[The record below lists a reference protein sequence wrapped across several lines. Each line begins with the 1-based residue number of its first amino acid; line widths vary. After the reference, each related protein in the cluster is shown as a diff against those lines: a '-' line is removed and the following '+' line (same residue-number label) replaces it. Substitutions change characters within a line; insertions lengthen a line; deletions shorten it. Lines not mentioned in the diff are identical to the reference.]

1 MGSFGGEDTT
11 KKSAMWLYPKIMGF
25 NPPER
30 WGHSSCYSNGFIYV
44 FGGCCGGLHFSDVL
58 VLNIDTMVWNNL
70 VTSGMSPG
78 PRDSHSAV
86 LVEHRMIVF
95 GGSNGSKKVNSIHI
109 LDLRT
114 TEWSQPICQG
124 VAPCP
129 RESHT
134 ATLVGEDKL
143 VIFGGSGEGGANY
156 LNDLH
161 VLDLKAMLWTSP
173 EVKGDIPVP
182 RDSHSSVA
190 VGSKLFVYG
199 GDCGDRYQGDVHVLD
214 VDTMTWA
221 RLGVQGPSPG
231 IRAGHATVS
240 FGKKVYVIGGVGN
253 KHYYNDVW
261 VLDICSCSWN
271 QLEVC
276 GQQPQG
282 RFSHTAIV
290 TDTAIAIYGGCGE
303 NERPLNEF
311 LILQLGAE
319 HPNGRYNISL
329 CKFFGRQC
337 NQEKKMFMEDAQNKQ
352 KTTLLGANLN
362 IIRNQAG
369 ETESES
375 KLSFR
380 LSADILHPKRRKTIN
395 SRICEIESEPEEH
408 SLSLSQH
415 SSPSQSDQDQ
425 NHINRATSSVKA
437 AQFFPFIKNQS
448 PVSSNS
454 PSDNVPGNQQNSR
467 PMIHKAPQDLY
478 VLGERMNNPN
488 PLSCHRVVRKG
499 RNEAPHVAVEE
510 KSLEAAHFQNVI
522 GADVQGKVDGAFDS
536 GYLMT
541 ATVNGRVFR
550 GVLFAQGP
558 EAISRST
565 ATHNSQVSSP
575 PPRQI
580 IRPTNSHL
588 SHLSTLFPKH
598 SLQPVSLHSSEPF
611 QNLRQTHMNRPSPV
625 VQSTV
630 NRDMNGRNELQGVV
644 LTLGGPGSIGSS

>member
-1 MGSFGGEDTT
+1 MGSFGGEDAA
-11 KKSAMWLYPKIMGF
+11 KKSAMWLYPKIMGS

-44 FGGCCGGLHFSDVL
+44 YGGCCGGLHFSDVL
-58 VLNIDTMVWNNL
+58 VLNLDTMAWNNL
-70 VTSGMSPG
+70 VTSGTSPG

-86 LVEHRMIVF
+86 LVENRMIVF
-95 GGSNGSKKVNSIHI
+95 GGSNGTKKVNSIHI
-109 LDLRT
+109 LDLGT

-134 ATLVGEDKL
+134 ATLVGGDKL
-143 VIFGGSGEGGANY
+143 LIFGGSGEGGANY

-161 VLDLKAMLWTSP
+161 VLDLIAMQWTSP
-173 EVKGDIPVP
+173 EVKGDVPIP

-214 VDTMTWA
+214 IDTMTWA
-221 RLGVQGPSPG
+221 KLGVQGPSPG
-231 IRAGHATVS
+231 IRAGHTTVN
-240 FGKKVYVIGGVGN
+240 FGTKVYVIGGVGN

-261 VLDICSCSWN
+261 VLDTCSCSWN
-271 QLEVC
+271 QLEIC

-282 RFSHTAIV
+282 RFSHTAIA
-290 TDTAIAIYGGCGE
+290 TDTDIAIYGGCGE

-319 HPNGRYNISL
+319 HPNGRYNISI
-329 CKFFGRQC
+329 CKNFGRQF
-337 NQEKKMFMEDAQNKQ
+337 NQDLKMSKEDSHNKQ
-352 KTTLLGANLN
+352 KTTILGANLN
-362 IIRNQAG
+362 FIRNKAR
-369 ETESES
+369 ETELES
-375 KLSFR
+375 KLS
-380 LSADILHPKRRKTIN
+380 LQLNADTLHRKRRKSIN

-425 NHINRATSSVKA
+425 NHVNRATSSVKA
-437 AQFFPFIKNQS
+437 SQLFPFIKNQS
-448 PVSSNS
+448 PVLSNT
-454 PSDNVPGNQQNSR
+454 PSDHVPGNRQKSR
-467 PMIHKAPQDLY
+467 TMINNPPQDLY
-478 VLGERMNNPN
+478 VLGERMNHPN
-488 PLSCHRVVRKG
+488 PLSFHRGVRNG
-499 RNEAPHVAVEE
+499 RHEAPYVAAEV
-510 KSLEAAHFQNVI
+510 KSSEAPHFQNVI

-541 ATVNGRVFR
+541 AMVNGRVFR

-558 EAISRST
+558 EVISRPA
-565 ATHNSQVSSP
+565 ATHNQQFLSS
-575 PPRQI
+575 PRQI
-580 IRPTNSHL
+580 IRPTNSHV
-588 SHLSTLFPKH
+588 SHLSSLFPKH
-598 SLQPVSLHSSEPF
+598 SLQPVSLHSSEPV

-625 VQSTV
+625 VQSTA
-630 NRDMNGRNELQGVV
+630 NRDMNIRSELQGVV